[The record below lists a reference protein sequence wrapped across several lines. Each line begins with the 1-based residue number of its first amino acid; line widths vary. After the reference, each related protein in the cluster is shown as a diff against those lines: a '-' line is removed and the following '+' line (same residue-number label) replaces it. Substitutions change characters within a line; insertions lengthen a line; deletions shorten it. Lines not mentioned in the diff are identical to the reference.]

1 MKEFYQMT
9 SQEAKI
15 AINGSEAPL
24 TEEQVAANRERYGP
38 NALAEGKKKSV
49 AQIFLEQFKDFLGC
63 DPDHRCDRLRDTWGF

>member
-38 NALAEGKKKSV
+38 NALAEGKKN
-49 AQIFLEQFKDFLGC
+49 
-63 DPDHRCDRLRDTWGF
+63 PLRRFF

>member
-15 AINGSEAPL
+15 AINGSEVPL

-38 NALAEGKKKSV
+38 NALAEGKEKN
-49 AQIFLEQFKDFLGC
+49 L
-63 DPDHRCDRLRDTWGF
+63 LRRFF

>member
-15 AINGSEAPL
+15 AINGSEVPL

-49 AQIFLEQFKDFLGC
+49 AQIFLEQF
-63 DPDHRCDRLRDTWGF
+63 

>member
-24 TEEQVAANRERYGP
+24 TEEQVAANRER
-38 NALAEGKKKSV
+38 
-49 AQIFLEQFKDFLGC
+49 
-63 DPDHRCDRLRDTWGF
+63 

>member
-49 AQIFLEQFKDFLGC
+49 AQIFL
-63 DPDHRCDRLRDTWGF
+63 DPDHRCDRLRGTWGF

>member
-38 NALAEGKKKSV
+38 NALAEGKEK
-49 AQIFLEQFKDFLGC
+49 IRCTDFFRAVQGFSCC
-63 DPDHRCDRLRDTWGF
+63 DPDHRCDRLRGTWGF

>member
-49 AQIFLEQFKDFLGC
+49 AQIFLE
-63 DPDHRCDRLRDTWGF
+63 